1 MESNQAEYP
10 SLDCM
15 EFFFSNICLVVIALF
30 LCYLDLI
37 DLVSLIHLISYLF
50 DKLDLM
56 IFGLWQCLTK

>member
-30 LCYLDLI
+30 GDPMLHFSVTWI
-37 DLVSLIHLISYLF
+37 
-50 DKLDLM
+50 
-56 IFGLWQCLTK
+56 